1 MNELINKIQA
11 VMNTLEGL
19 EIQSKRDT
27 MMKLLGCQQVLGEVR
42 DALREPAPEDA
53 EVKLNADNQNE

>member
-1 MNELINKIQA
+1 MNELSNKIQA

-42 DALREPAPEDA
+42 DALKAPEINV
-53 EVKLNADNQNE
+53 EVETNADDHAG